1 MGPTLALPR
10 QRIPLW
16 LKIAY
21 TAFVAVV
28 IPVYWINWTPVN
40 FLYFC
45 DVALLLTLPALWFE
59 SSLLASMMA
68 ISIVLPQLA
77 WQIDFVVYP
86 LSGFHVH
93 FPIDLAGYMFDAE
106 QPLFNRALSF
116 FHFWLP
122 ILLVWMVWRLG
133 YDRRALWPQMV
144 LACVILMLSYVF
156 TTYPAGPAG
165 NVNKVLGPGGDKD
178 PPQTWM
184 HPLLWLGVLMVGTPV
199 VFYVPSH
206 FLMKW
211 LMPRR
216 EDREGAGEFVLP
228 PDVDRFRSAA
238 VPSEQVADPT
248 PFGTQPAREG

>member
-1 MGPTLALPR
+1 MKPLLTLPA

-28 IPVYWINWTPVN
+28 IPVYWRNWTPLN

-45 DVALLLTLPALWFE
+45 DVALLLTLPALWLE

-77 WQIDFVVYP
+77 WQIDFIVYP
-86 LSGFHVH
+86 LSGYSVH
-93 FPIDLAGYMFDAE
+93 FPNDLAGYMFDPAE
-106 QPLFNRALSF
+106 PVFNRTLSF

-122 ILLVWMVWRLG
+122 ILLVWLVWRLG
-133 YDRRALWPQMV
+133 YDRRALGYQIGV
-144 LACVILMLSYVF
+144 ACVVLVLSYAF
-156 TTYPAGPAG
+156 TTYPTGPAG
-165 NVNKVLGPGGDKD
+165 NVNKVLGPGGDKA

-184 HPLLWLGVLMVGTPV
+184 HPLLWLGVLMVGMPV

-206 FLMKW
+206 FLMRW

-216 EDREGAGEFVLP
+216 ADREAASGRMLP
-228 PDVDRFRSAA
+228 TYADRFFSPA
-238 VPSEQVADPT
+238 VPSEQVTDPT
-248 PFGTQPAREG
+248 PFGTQTAREG